1 MVMQVMSLSR
11 SGLSDFVLQ
20 RASAAIL
27 AIYSIWVM
35 QFFLLAP
42 SLDHDVLV
50 TFFTS
55 PVMQIG
61 GTLAVLATVAHAWIG
76 MWTIGTDY
84 LRPAH
89 VGALGAAPRRAL
101 ALALAFAASIIG
113 RIPLQLQDG
122 GFGSYFGS
130 KWVPNRPKS
139 VPRAIRHVITGAAG
153 L

>member
-11 SGLSDFVLQ
+11 SGLADFVLQ

-89 VGALGAAPRRAL
+89 LGAHATAIRFGYQALCLL
-101 ALALAFAASIIG
+101 ALFVYLTWALSLVWQF
-113 RIPLQLQDG
+113 
-122 GFGSYFGS
+122 
-130 KWVPNRPKS
+130 
-139 VPRAIRHVITGAAG
+139 
-153 L
+153 